1 MEDKLLKKILD
12 KKPAT
17 AGVIKTW
24 ARRSQISPE
33 MVGFSFGVHNGKTH
47 VEITVPEE
55 MLGHRLRG
63 FSRATKAVR
72 HGGKMQKELESKRH
86 QAEIASAKAA
96 KASPAKAPAKKKSY
110 MANATLK
117 SHNQSP
123 RKVRLVT
130 DLVKG
135 KKVPAALIALEFL
148 PRRASEPVAKVI
160 KSAAAN
166 AKSQGQNP
174 DELTVK
180 SIIVESAGMMKKYMP
195 RAFGRAAPIRRKKS
209 RVIVTLSEPLS

>member
-1 MEDKLLKKILD
+1 
-12 KKPAT
+12 
-17 AGVIKTW
+17 
-24 ARRSQISPE
+24 
-33 MVGFSFGVHNGKTH
+33 
-47 VEITVPEE
+47 
-55 MLGHRLRG
+55 
-63 FSRATKAVR
+63 
-72 HGGKMQKELESKRH
+72 
-86 QAEIASAKAA
+86 
-96 KASPAKAPAKKKSY
+96 
-110 MANATLK
+110 MADATLK
-117 SHNQSP
+117 SHNQTP
-123 RKVRLVT
+123 RKVRLVA

-166 AKSQGQNP
+166 ARSQGQNP